1 MLIRKISLVIFA
13 RLTVACTLMAVA
25 GCGLV
30 PPADYYPVL
39 PEGAPPTGFP
49 VLPGQT
55 DLPPGPASIT
65 QQNPTFIPGTNRDF
79 LWDQVVDVVDDYFRI
94 ERERRMQ
101 LAGNV
106 VTEGRIDTY
115 AQGGATWLEPHR
127 HDSVGRYNRLESTLQ
142 TIQRRALVRVIPTD
156 GGFLVDVAVYK
167 ELEDLSPPEHATAG
181 SVTFRNDSSLESN
194 RDRLRVET
202 DEERRWIPQGRDAAL
217 EQQILAQLHARLG
230 ALPPTVTF

>member
-1 MLIRKISLVIFA
+1 ML
-13 RLTVACTLMAVA
+13 ACILLAVV
-25 GCGLV
+25 GCGFV
-30 PPADYYPVL
+30 PPPDYYPML
-39 PEGAPPTGFP
+39 PEGAPPTGLP
-49 VLPGQT
+49 ILPGQT
-55 DLPPGPASIT
+55 HLLPGPAPVVQ

-94 ERERRMQ
+94 EREQRMQ

-181 SVTFRNDSSLESN
+181 AVTFRNDSSLESN
-194 RDRLRVET
+194 RDRRKVEP
-202 DEERRWIPQGRDAAL
+202 DAERQWIPQGRDAAL
-217 EQQILAQLHARLG
+217 DQQILAQLHARLS
-230 ALPPTVTF
+230 ALPPTLKF